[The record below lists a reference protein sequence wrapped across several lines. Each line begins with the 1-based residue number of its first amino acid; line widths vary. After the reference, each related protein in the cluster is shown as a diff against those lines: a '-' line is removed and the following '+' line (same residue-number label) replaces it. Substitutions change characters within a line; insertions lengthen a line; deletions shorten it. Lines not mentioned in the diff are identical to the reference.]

1 MAAAK
6 AAICGGGV
14 AQGIESVA
22 QGGEYAWQV
31 EENARLVRPHP

>member
-14 AQGIESVA
+14 GWGIESVA

-31 EENARLVRPHP
+31 EDDVRLVRPHP